1 MDKIATAADVPF
13 RPQPGGH
20 LVKFNLQDADLA
32 ELVNHISGLTGKRF
46 IYGAKVRQIKATVVS
61 PEPVTL
67 EEAYQ
72 AFLSILDANGMTVV
86 PHGRFLKIVDSGG
99 VVTQPTPV
107 ISRGEPVPDSDRFVT
122 RLYRL
127 EHVGT
132 DEALALLG
140 KFKSKDGDI
149 SVYTPGKLLI
159 VTDTAT
165 QVRRLMRIVEEID
178 VGGSGQHMWIEPVR
192 NGTAHRGPFS
202 ATTRALD
209 QTWIV
214 TKGTIA
220 GLKNV
225 VTPQGAKQLT
235 TPVGIVQSSSDA
247 VTAGY
252 YPGLLAFISLALA
265 IFNLLPFLPLD
276 GGHILFALAEKVYR
290 RPIPRVVFERVSV
303 VGIVLMLMLFTVG
316 LNNDIGRLGGP

>member
-1 MDKIATAADVPF
+1 MTHAPTFASQVERVSTGTPAASVGLRAGDVIVGVGARTIDSPGDVAPATAA
-13 RPQPGGH
+13 
-20 LVKFNLQDADLA
+20 
-32 ELVNHISGLTGKRF
+32 
-46 IYGAKVRQIKATVVS
+46 
-61 PEPVTL
+61 
-67 EEAYQ
+67 
-72 AFLSILDANGMTVV
+72 
-86 PHGRFLKIVDSGG
+86 SGG
-99 VVTQPTPV
+99 KPVVIKVKRDGSVVALGPV
-107 ISRGEPVPDSDRFVT
+107 APRYS
-122 RLYRL
+122 
-127 EHVGT
+127 
-132 DEALALLG
+132 AQ
-140 KFKSKDGDI
+140 DGRYLFGI
-149 SVYTPGKLLI
+149 QLK
-159 VTDTAT
+159 
-165 QVRRLMRIVEEID
+165 
-178 VGGSGQHMWIEPVR
+178 PVR
-192 NGTAHRGPFS
+192 NGTAHRGPIS

-209 QTWIV
+209 QSWVV
-214 TKGTIA
+214 TKGTIL
-220 GLKNV
+220 GLKDV